1 MVADLG
7 FITLILSALTALYSV
22 VAAVMGGVQKRY
34 ALVESARRAAIVVMP
49 LLTIACLTIIYSN
62 LVGDYSI
69 EYTYRTSNDS
79 TPTFL
84 RITALWGGQN
94 GSILFWNWLMSIYIF
109 FTFWKQWRTNRDLL
123 PWTLAV
129 SMGTQAFFLLLVIF
143 FANPFARLWVGA
155 AGNVGAA
162 VFQPAG
168 MRPYTA
174 PDGQGLNPLLRHPG
188 MIIHPPMLYLG
199 FVGLT
204 IPFAYAMA
212 AMIARN
218 KTDSWIRAS
227 RRATLVAWLF
237 LSLGLL
243 LGARWAYD
251 VLGWGGYW
259 GWDPVENSALLPWLT
274 ATAFLHSVIIQE
286 KRGMFK
292 IWNMVL
298 ILLSFCLM
306 VLGTFV
312 TRTGVISSV
321 HSFARSS
328 LGIPFLSFV
337 AVVFVGSVGLIISR
351 SDLLK
356 SENKLDSILS
366 REAMFV
372 LNNFLFMTLTFT
384 VFVGTYYS
392 MFSELLVNEKLTV
405 GPPVYNQLVGPQAAL
420 LILLMGVGPLAAW
433 RKSSTDLLGKMTWK
447 PAIFAVA
454 VMVLLFVAGIKIIT
468 ILLGFGLIAFTS
480 AITVAEYYRGVKA
493 RHKLSGESYLTALVR
508 LFQRNRRRYGGYLIH
523 VGVLVMGIGVIGSIN
538 FQQQT
543 QRSLAPGGS
552 LTIGQ
557 YTITYNRGLTC
568 DPTIGISPDCAPWYT
583 DRGRDIE
590 VVAGYMTVSEPG
602 KAPVEVA
609 PYREIFLNGTG
620 ELTPPGVLSSV
631 GEDLYLLYLG
641 EQSGFGTIKVFINP
655 LIQFLWVG
663 GIILVIGT
671 LVAMWPSA
679 AERRAVAAAA
689 PVPERAALAS
699 QTVK

>member
-1 MVADLG
+1 MVADIGL
-7 FITLILSALTALYSV
+7 ITLVLATLSSLYAL
-22 VAAVMGGVQKRY
+22 VAAVMGGSQKRPD
-34 ALVESARRAAIVVMP
+34 LTESARRAVVVVMP
-49 LLTIACLTIIYSN
+49 LLTIACLTIIVSN
-62 LVGDYSI
+62 LVGDYHI
-69 EYTYRTSNDS
+69 EYTYRTSNNS

-94 GSILFWNWLMSIYIF
+94 GSILFWNWLMSIFLF
-109 FTFWKQWRTNRDLL
+109 FTFLRPWKTNRDLL
-123 PWTLAV
+123 PWTIAV
-129 SMGTQAFFLLLVIF
+129 AVGTQAFFLLLVIF
-143 FANPFARLWVGA
+143 FANPFNRLWVDA
-155 AGNVGAA
+155 AGNVSAA
-162 VFQPAG
+162 LFQPAG
-168 MRPYTA
+168 LRSYTA
-174 PDGQGLNPLLRHPG
+174 PDGTGLNPLLRHPG

-204 IPFAYAMA
+204 IPFSYAIS

-227 RRATLVAWLF
+227 RRATLIAWLF

-328 LGIPFLSFV
+328 LGVPFLAFT
-337 AVVFVGSVGLIISR
+337 ALAFVGSVALIISR
-351 SDLLK
+351 SNLLK
-356 SENKLDSILS
+356 SENKLDSLLS

-405 GPPVYNQLVGPQAAL
+405 GPPVYNQLVGPQVAL

-433 RKSSTDLLGKMTWK
+433 RKSSPEGLGKMLWK
-447 PAIFAVA
+447 PALFAVV
-454 VMVLLFVAGIKIIT
+454 VMVMLFVVGLQVIPV
-468 ILLGFGLIAFTS
+468 LLGFGLIAFTS
-480 AITVAEYYRGVKA
+480 AITFAEYYRGVRA
-493 RHKLSGESYLTALVR
+493 RHKLSGESYLTALNR
-508 LFQRNRRRYGGYLIH
+508 LFARNRRRYGGYLIH
-523 VGVLVMGIGVIGSIN
+523 VGVLVMGIGVIGSVN
-538 FQQQT
+538 FQQET

-552 LTIGQ
+552 MTVGH

-568 DPTIGISPDCAPWYT
+568 NPQFGVSGDCAEWYT
-583 DRGRDIE
+583 ERGRDVM
-590 VVAGYMTVSEPG
+590 VVAGYMTVSQAG
-602 KAPVEVA
+602 QAPVVVA
-609 PYREIFLNGTG
+609 PYREIFMNGSG
-620 ELTPPGVLSSV
+620 ELTPPGILSTV

-641 EQSGFGTIKVFINP
+641 EQSGFGTIKAYINP
-655 LIQFLWVG
+655 LIQFLWIG
-663 GIILVIGT
+663 GIILVLGT

-679 AERRAVAAAA
+679 TERRPAT
-689 PVPERAALAS
+689 VPQRAALARS
-699 QTVK
+699 GGR